1 VSEECACINTEKDF
15 SNPSFLTSKENL
27 SSIVVTLKG
36 ENFQFSTLNG
46 LYLSSTN
53 YLLSTL
59 ELDLFTNIK
68 SLSSKFPKIS
78 AFPVNEY
85 EVYKVKINH
94 YEKFGTKERYDIKF
108 RLPSELLDGNYDIIF
123 INNAG
128 YSKASNFKNF
138 TYFSVVE
145 TTSTPTP
152 TPTHSPTPTPTPSQT
167 PQPTPTSSETP
178 QPTPTL
184 SQTPTPS
191 QTNPILSFVP
201 NFYVEFNTE
210 PLIDSDNDGYTDSA
224 ELSAGTDPNDPNN
237 FPITLFNVFNN
248 I

>member
-15 SNPSFLTSKENL
+15 SNPSFSTFKQNL

-138 TYFSVVE
+138 TYFNVVE

-152 TPTHSPTPTPTPSQT
+152 TPTYSPTPTPTPSQT
-167 PQPTPTSSETP
+167 PQPS
-178 QPTPTL
+178 PTL